1 MPRTITR
8 DHPAVVQQEQVPAMP
23 GHVFEVSQAASDS
36 PIIQFFNSLAMW
48 KWIGWSYQQV
58 PTPDRRV
65 FEASHAA
72 HRISP
77 GLFRLPAT
85 DA

>member
-1 MPRTITR
+1 VPRMITNN
-8 DHPAVVQQEQVPAMP
+8 HPAVLNQEQVPAMP

-36 PIIQFFNSLAMW
+36 RVIQFFNSLSMW
-48 KWIGWSYQQV
+48 KWVGWSYEQV
-58 PTPDRRV
+58 PSPDRRV

-72 HRISP
+72 NRLSP

-85 DA
+85 EV